1 MIVVVRERNSMN
13 TNTTNNS
20 ATNEVCPDCE
30 ELITADNP
38 LVDETRYSTAFGS
51 CIGCCDPTPYYPDLG

>member
-1 MIVVVRERNSMN
+1 MI
-13 TNTTNNS
+13 TNFTNINFV
-20 ATNEVCPDCE
+20 ANLVGLAPETCPDCE

-38 LVDETRYSTAFGS
+38 LVDETRYSTQFGS